1 MLLLF
6 TLQHICIYQKSVRHL
21 TTGIFV
27 GCVQEPDY
35 ALYLFVSF
43 LQVVLTDNED
53 KVLFNLRD
61 CVAINSDASSP
72 HAAMA
77 LPSSPTRAASL
88 GPHNMSAPAEATSDA
103 YAAAAAALSGQC
115 QDRVAAVVQHG
126 AAADDRNVADADEP
140 CESLLD
146 PEDADSCD
154 DLDGFFKHADPHS
167 VAARDTI
174 SWDHVSLF

>member
-21 TTGIFV
+21 TTDIFV

-126 AAADDRNVADADEP
+126 AAADDRNV
-140 CESLLD
+140 
-146 PEDADSCD
+146 DADSCD